1 MIRVG
6 KDRDFLANEPKL
18 LGNEMMGWATSEEN
32 GWDITILGV
41 PFLEG
46 EYSYMLSIFIPSC
59 HRSRQGVV
67 TMVRLGSSSTTFDG
81 LFRSRDR
88 VVYPLLIPGGIWG

>member
-1 MIRVG
+1 
-6 KDRDFLANEPKL
+6 
-18 LGNEMMGWATSEEN
+18 
-32 GWDITILGV
+32 
-41 PFLEG
+41 LEG
-46 EYSYMLSIFIPSC
+46 EYSYILSIFIPGC

-88 VVYPLLIPGGIWG
+88 VGVYPLLIPGVIWG